1 MKTPTVQ
8 LLSVIGLTALIVVEA
23 PAQQRFEGTGK
34 GQVIIQAPGPKPG
47 PFVRTS
53 LLDGFYVRF
62 GPRLGQSSNEDH
74 HLRTLEVRLQH
85 PEPANIKVVY
95 ADKNADD
102 RFAYIVSVH
111 SREIA
116 GVETGSTG
124 VPLVCAVQCSIPLTR
139 PSPQHVFVLRGFRL
153 SANSGGDRH
162 VERLAVFEADGV
174 LMVAMEHH
182 GANDFQ
188 FEVDFAYLPPAAVQQ
203 VGELWDAST
212 LGARKDIPAGASVIR
227 GFDFRFIHG
236 DHHVREIGVMTP
248 DDGRVE
254 VFFSDKNGDDLF
266 VWSVRWAILAP
277 ATTPPISQ

>member
-1 MKTPTVQ
+1 MKTPTVL
-8 LLSVIGLTALIVVEA
+8 LLSVIGFIALIVVEA

-34 GQVIIQAPGPKPG
+34 GQVIFQTPGPKPG

-85 PEPANIKVVY
+85 PEPTNIKVVY

-124 VPLVCAVQCSIPLTR
+124 APLVCAIQCAIPLAR

-153 SANSGGDRH
+153 SVNTGGDRH
-162 VERLAVFEADGV
+162 VERLAVFEANGV
-174 LMVAMEHH
+174 LVVALEQA
-182 GANDFQ
+182 GSPNDFR
-188 FEVDFAYLPPAAVQQ
+188 FEVDYAYLPPAAVQE
-203 VGELWDAST
+203 VGELWDTDAR
-212 LGARKDIPAGASVIR
+212 ARKDIPAGASVIR
-227 GFDFRFIHG
+227 GFDFRFTNG

-254 VFFSDKNGDDLF
+254 VFFNDKNADDPF

-277 ATTPPISQ
+277 ATTPPVSQ

>member
-1 MKTPTVQ
+1 MKAPMAQ
-8 LLSVIGLTALIVVEA
+8 LLSVIGLTALVVVET

-34 GQVIIQAPGPKPG
+34 GQVIVQTPGPKPG

-62 GPRLGQSSNEDH
+62 GPRLGQSSREDH

-85 PEPANIKVVY
+85 PEPTNIKVVY

-116 GVETGSTG
+116 GVESGSTG
-124 VPLVCAVQCSIPLTR
+124 APLVCALQCAIPLAR

-153 SANSGGDRH
+153 SVNGGDRH

-174 LMVAMEHH
+174 LVVALEQ
-182 GANDFQ
+182 GGSPNDFL
-188 FEVDFAYLPPAAVQQ
+188 FEVDFAYLPQAAVQA
-203 VGELWDAST
+203 VGELWDNDVR
-212 LGARKDIPAGASVIR
+212 ARKDIPAGASVIR
-227 GFDFRFIHG
+227 GFDLRFTNG

-248 DDGRVE
+248 DEGRVE
-254 VFFSDKNGDDLF
+254 VFFSDKNADDPF

-277 ATTPPISQ
+277 ATTPPVSQ

>member
-1 MKTPTVQ
+1 MKTLTVQ
-8 LLSVIGLTALIVVEA
+8 LLSVIGLVALIVVEA

-62 GPRLGQSSNEDH
+62 GPRLGQSSNDDH

-85 PEPANIKVVY
+85 PEPTNIKVVY

-116 GVETGSTG
+116 GVATGSTG
-124 VPLVCAVQCSIPLTR
+124 APLVCALQCAIPLAR

-153 SANSGGDRH
+153 SVNGGDRH

-174 LMVAMEHH
+174 LVVALEQ
-182 GANDFQ
+182 GGSPNDFL
-188 FEVDFAYLPPAAVQQ
+188 FEVDFAYLPPAAVKD
-203 VGELWDAST
+203 VGELWDNDIR
-212 LGARKDIPAGASVIR
+212 ARKDIPAGASVIR
-227 GFDFRFIHG
+227 GFDFRFTNG

-248 DDGRVE
+248 DNGRVE
-254 VFFSDKNGDDLF
+254 VFFSDKNGDDPF